1 MEKTTLQPFNYE
13 AAAEVL
19 MELMA
24 QFMRTDLNRS
34 LQAMVHGECFALLL
48 LNSADTWLLPSDLS
62 ARLSV
67 SSARITKLLDTL
79 ESKQIIVRQPDPND
93 RRKTRV
99 CLTPV
104 GRSQADLILNEIRSN
119 AVFTL
124 SHLSPQDVEN
134 FLRILRQIVELA
146 PEVPYP
152 PEIPYSFPGGKS

>member
-48 LNSADTWLLPSDLS
+48 LNSADTWLLPSD
-62 ARLSV
+62 LSV

-152 PEIPYSFPGGKS
+152 PEISYSFPGGKS

>member
-1 MEKTTLQPFNYE
+1 MEKTTSQPFDYE

-34 LQAMVHGECFALLL
+34 LHATVHGECFALLL
-48 LNSADTWLLPSDLS
+48 LNSVDTWLLPSDLS
-62 ARLSV
+62 AGLNV

-79 ESKQIIVRQPDPND
+79 ERKQIIVRQPDPDD

-99 CLTPV
+99 CLPPP
-104 GRSQADLILNEIRSN
+104 GRSQADLILNKIHSN

-124 SHLSPQDVEN
+124 SHLSPQDAEN
-134 FLRILRQIVELA
+134 FLRILKQIVELS
-146 PEVPYP
+146 
-152 PEIPYSFPGGKS
+152 PEIPYPFPGGKS

>member
-62 ARLSV
+62 AGLSV

-93 RRKTRV
+93 RRTAAATRS
-99 CLTPV
+99 LPSRTF
-104 GRSQADLILNEIRSN
+104 RHRMS
-119 AVFTL
+119 
-124 SHLSPQDVEN
+124 
-134 FLRILRQIVELA
+134 RIFFA
-146 PEVPYP
+146 
-152 PEIPYSFPGGKS
+152 F

>member
-34 LQAMVHGECFALLL
+34 LQAMV

-62 ARLSV
+62 AGLSV

-152 PEIPYSFPGGKS
+152 PEISYSFPGGKS

>member
-1 MEKTTLQPFNYE
+1 MDKSTSQSFDYE

-24 QFMRTDLNRS
+24 QFMRTDLNRN
-34 LQAMVHGECFALLL
+34 LHATLHGEYLALLL
-48 LNSADTWLLPSDLS
+48 LNSVDTWLLPSDLS
-62 ARLSV
+62 AGLNV

-79 ESKQIIVRQPDPND
+79 ERKQIILRQPDPDD

-99 CLTPV
+99 CLTPA

-134 FLRILRQIVELA
+134 FLHILRQIVELA

-152 PEIPYSFPGGKS
+152 PEIPYPFSGGKS